1 MAYEAAR
8 FAKTH
13 HPADIIEIVDRS
25 SGTKM
30 LMLADGR
37 TA

>member
-1 MAYEAAR
+1 MVNL
-8 FAKTH
+8 AKAQ

-30 LMLADGR
+30 LMLVDGR